1 MFGYDDNEYID
12 KKKVEN
18 ETYRAKTLPPNPAKI
33 ILQIDR
39 GGLILAISL
48 KIEAERPS

>member
-1 MFGYDDNEYID
+1 MFGCDDTEYID
-12 KKKVEN
+12 KKKAEN
-18 ETYRAKTLPPNPAKI
+18 EIYRAKTLPPNPAKI

-48 KIEAERPS
+48 KIEAERLS

>member
-1 MFGYDDNEYID
+1 MFGCDDTEYID
-12 KKKVEN
+12 KKKAEN
-18 ETYRAKTLPPNPAKI
+18 EIYRAKRLPPNPAKI

>member
-1 MFGYDDNEYID
+1 MFGCDDTEYID
-12 KKKVEN
+12 KKKAEN
-18 ETYRAKTLPPNPAKI
+18 EIYRAKTLLPNPAKI

>member
-1 MFGYDDNEYID
+1 MFGCDDTEYID
-12 KKKVEN
+12 KKKAEN
-18 ETYRAKTLPPNPAKI
+18 EIYRAKMLLPNPAKI